1 MKNNTLKKGK
11 HIAILLFFII
21 SLVLPLIL
29 INDPYKLHVLILV
42 VISVALASSL
52 NLITGYAGQL
62 SFAHAAFYGIGAYTS
77 AIFSLNF
84 GFGFGASLLIA
95 TIFSGLV
102 GALLGIPCLRLKGPY
117 LAIATIGFQQMV
129 VIIFSQWTSVTSGPM
144 GITGIPKP
152 RLFGFE
158 FESIISNYYL
168 LLGLTFLIILV
179 IYRLLKSKMGL
190 QIIAVREDE
199 TPARSIGVN
208 TTFIKMAAFVISSAM
223 AGAVGSFY
231 AHYIGNIDPYL
242 FNINLSSTILV
253 SALVGGMGTIAGP
266 ILGASLLTVLP
277 EMLRFLQDYRMI
289 TYGAIVILV
298 IIFMPSGLIGLI
310 NGLRDKFKAK
320 ASSGTPTGM
329 MEH

>member
-1 MKNNTLKKGK
+1 MKNNVLKKGK
-11 HIAILLFFII
+11 LIAFLLFLVI

-29 INDPYKLHVLILV
+29 INDPYKLHVLLLV

-62 SFAHAAFYGIGAYTS
+62 SFAHAAFYGIGAYAS
-77 AIFSLNF
+77 AIFTLDF
-84 GFGFGASLLIA
+84 GLSFGTSILLA

-129 VIIFSQWTSVTSGPM
+129 VIIFSQWTSVTRGPM

-152 RLFGFE
+152 QIFGFE
-158 FESIISNYYL
+158 FESILSNYYL
-168 LLGLTFLIILV
+168 LLGLTLLIILI
-179 IYRLLKSKMGL
+179 IYRLLRSKMGL

-208 TTFIKMAAFVISSAM
+208 TTYIKMVAFVISSAM
-223 AGAVGSFY
+223 AGSIGSFY

-242 FNINLSSTILV
+242 FNINMSSTILV

-266 ILGASLLTVLP
+266 ILGASLITVLP
-277 EMLRFLQDYRMI
+277 EFLRFLQDYRMI

-298 IIFMPSGLIGLI
+298 IIFMPSGLIGLF
-310 NGLRDKFKAK
+310 NKLRDKFTAK
-320 ASSGTPTGM
+320 ASSRTPDGM
-329 MEH
+329 MEQ